1 VSAPAIR
8 SGSQLPSS
16 RAPARF
22 ASRETTLRHQHD
34 EREMGVSECAR
45 DTPAAWR
52 RKGQPRGLETSVGAV
67 RDVRLEGRRRRIEA
81 ATDDGDARR
90 GFRPPPSDL
99 RIDRPISVDRRAQAA
114 TGKAPC
120 YQLATG
126 RVQRDCDSR
135 VSVIERARNGL
146 RRTRTGGGDR
156 DLAPR
161 LPLQLGAR
169 GSGSSRCR
177 AGREAEK
184 RKDKPDGQRPSSH
197 GVNTTTET
205 LSAVPHAQYAPAT

>member
-52 RKGQPRGLETSVGAV
+52 RKGQPRGLETSVVAV

-146 RRTRTGGGDR
+146 R
-156 DLAPR
+156 
-161 LPLQLGAR
+161 
-169 GSGSSRCR
+169 
-177 AGREAEK
+177 GRVRVVAT
-184 RKDKPDGQRPSSH
+184 
-197 GVNTTTET
+197 VT
-205 LSAVPHAQYAPAT
+205 LHPVCHCNLVRAVPGAAAVAPAARPRSGRTSPMANVRVRTV